1 MKMKRGWFERL
12 STDYAYNTKQLPD
25 RYCTGIKWYNHD
37 ARDIK
42 FYIDPS
48 YLITINNLSQ
58 PITKTNEYSMKITY
72 VIKKA

>member
-1 MKMKRGWFERL
+1 MFLIKCNKKSIEILEIYRQV
-12 STDYAYNTKQLPD
+12 A
-25 RYCTGIKWYNHD
+25 IKWYNYYSNQ
-37 ARDIK
+37 IG

-48 YLITINNLSQ
+48 YLITINNLSE